1 MLETGRKPFPGAITL
16 ETTQLCGK
24 QTKTCFLCDIRLKGT
39 QCSAQRSNLSKTCFG
54 VFAVWAGLSFL
65 SHKKSV
71 FLRVCL
77 NNLLSALLQEKHV
90 LVCFGA
96 KLCCF

>member
-1 MLETGRKPFPGAITL
+1 MLETGRKPFPAAITL

-24 QTKTCFLCDIRLKGT
+24 QTKTCFLCDVSLKAT

-90 LVCFGA
+90 LVCLA
-96 KLCCF
+96 

>member
-1 MLETGRKPFPGAITL
+1 MLENGRKPFPGTITL

-24 QTKTCFLCDIRLKGT
+24 NMQTKTCFLFDVRLKAT

-90 LVCFGA
+90 LVCLA
-96 KLCCF
+96 